1 MLRAFFQRPWLL
13 AIILSVALLLW
24 LVTGNWFK
32 ASEQAPADQPP
43 AQQNALAQ
51 VQFEWREAKPMQR
64 QHLVQG
70 QLEAWRR
77 VDLRAQIN
85 ASVVALDR
93 DKGSSVT
100 AGDVLLTLSGDSRP
114 AELARDEA
122 DVRQQEAAAAAAR
135 RLYGQKLL
143 SNNDLLKV
151 ESELA
156 SARARLDAT
165 RLALSRTR
173 IRAPFDG
180 VYDERRVELG
190 DYVEPGQSLLSVVE
204 IGRLKVSA
212 QIPQQ
217 DVARLAIGQPVRVQ
231 LLDGAQLNGTL
242 HFIAAAAEP
251 GTRSF
256 RIEVTAANPEH
267 LRLAG
272 ASATLLI
279 DTGEALAHAV
289 SPALLSLDK
298 EGRPGIK
305 WLNEQQVVQFT
316 PVQLISVSNQT
327 AWVAGLPKRVA
338 LITAGQGFVEAGQQ
352 VVARQAGQ
360 VN

>member
-1 MLRAFFQRPWLL
+1 MIAPDAARLL
-13 AIILSVALLLW
+13 GWNGRNLLVYHATL
-24 LVTGNWFK
+24 
-32 ASEQAPADQPP
+32 
-43 AQQNALAQ
+43 
-51 VQFEWREAKPMQR
+51 AKPMPFAMPKPPS
-64 QHLVQG
+64 H
-70 QLEAWRR
+70 
-77 VDLRAQIN
+77 VDLLIEARWIIPVDRNETLQNHA
-85 ASVVALDR
+85 VAVHQGRIEALLPAAEARQRYTCTKHVKLDR
-93 DKGSSVT
+93 HILIPGLINLHTHAAMSLMRGLADDLPLMT
-100 AGDVLLTLSGDSRP
+100 WLQEHIWP
-114 AELARDEA
+114 AE
-122 DVRQQEAAAAAAR
+122 
-135 RLYGQKLL
+135 GKHM
-143 SNNDLLKV
+143 
-151 ESELA
+151 
-156 SARARLDAT
+156 SAEFVLDGT

-231 LLDGAQLNGTL
+231 LLDGAQLDGTL

-256 RIEVTAANPEH
+256 RIEVAVDNPQH

-305 WLNEQQVVQFT
+305 WLSEQQVVQFT

-338 LITAGQGFVEAGQQ
+338 LITSGQGFVEAGQQ
-352 VVARQAGQ
+352 VVAREAGQ